1 MSSLSDRLAALS
13 HANEAAA
20 GTAPVSDP
28 PVAGSPTPKR
38 RADVPTDA
46 PPSTSGYPMPPSPAT
61 TGGSASGGG
70 PTGSN
75 GGSGP
80 GQIRSGPSA
89 GGQSGSSTSSRA
101 DAAKDRFEDLKES
114 VHTELLQ
121 QLGPQLY
128 DANLEAA
135 ELESKVR
142 AVLAEVLAASNRPLT
157 RGDRERITQ
166 EISDDILG
174 YGPLEPYL
182 RDVDVAEVMV
192 NGPFDIYLELKGKL
206 VKVDGKFKDEAH
218 LRRTIDKIVSRIGRR
233 VDESSPM
240 VDARL
245 PDGSRVNAVVP
256 PLAIDGSTLTIR
268 KFAADPLTVNDLIKF
283 GSMSDRTADFLD
295 ACVRGRLNI
304 VVSGGTGSG
313 KTTTLNVL
321 SSFIPTDERIVT
333 IEDAAEL
340 QLKQDHVVR
349 LESRPSN
356 IEGKGAVTIRDL
368 VRNALR
374 MRPDR
379 IVVGE
384 VRDSSALDMLQAM
397 NTGHDGSLCT
407 VHSNGPRD
415 TRSRL
420 ETLVLMAGMDL
431 PVRAIREQVASAVD
445 LIVHQAR
452 LKDGSRRITH
462 VTEVERMEGDV
473 ITLQDVFLFDNSA
486 GFDSEGRSLGTLR
499 ATGLRPKFLEKMQ
512 NNNVTVDP
520 RIFATMDFR

>member
-1 MSSLSDRLAALS
+1 MSSLSERLASL
-13 HANEAAA
+13 NR
-20 GTAPVSDP
+20 TTNP
-28 PVAGSPTPKR
+28 PPESGEDSKDGSAPTPKR

-46 PPSTSGYPMPPSPAT
+46 PAAGATPARSHTPAHGAHTGQGVPQGSAQAPPKGPGQSQPRSGSAN
-61 TGGSASGGG
+61 GSASTA
-70 PTGSN
+70 P
-75 GGSGP
+75 
-80 GQIRSGPSA
+80 RSE
-89 GGQSGSSTSSRA
+89 
-101 DAAKDRFEDLKES
+101 AAKDRFEDLKEN

-128 DANLEAA
+128 DANLDAD
-135 ELESKVR
+135 ELATKVR
-142 AVLAEVLAASNRPLT
+142 IVLADVLAATNRPLT
-157 RGDRERITQ
+157 RVDRERITQ
-166 EISDDILG
+166 DIADDILG

-182 RDVDVAEVMV
+182 RDNDVAEVMV
-192 NGPFDIYLELKGKL
+192 NGPFSIWLERKGKL
-206 VKVDGKFKDEAH
+206 TKVDGKFKDEAH

-268 KFAADPLTVNDLIKF
+268 KFAADPLTVNDLIRF
-283 GSMSDRTADFLD
+283 GSLSDRTADFLD
-295 ACVRGRLNI
+295 ACVRGRLNV
-304 VVSGGTGSG
+304 VVSGGTGAG

-321 SSFIPTDERIVT
+321 SSFIPSDERIVT

-397 NTGHDGSLCT
+397 NTGHDGSICT

-415 TRSRL
+415 TCSRL

-452 LKDGSRRITH
+452 LKDGTRRITH
-462 VTEVERMEGDV
+462 ITEVERMEGDV
-473 ITLQDVFLFDNSA
+473 ITLQDIFLFDNTA
-486 GFDSEGRSLGTLR
+486 GFDSEGRSLGSLR

-512 NNNVTVDP
+512 HNNVLVDP
-520 RIFATMDFR
+520 RVFATTTDFR